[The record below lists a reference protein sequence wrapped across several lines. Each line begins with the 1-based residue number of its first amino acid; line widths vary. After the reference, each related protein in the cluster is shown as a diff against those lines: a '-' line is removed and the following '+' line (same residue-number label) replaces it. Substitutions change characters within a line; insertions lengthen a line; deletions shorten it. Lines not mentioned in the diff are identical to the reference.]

1 MLCRFQNPSTGGI
14 LIDGIDITNFALRD
28 LRESIALVPQKPFLF
43 DVTVE
48 ENIEIGKSKYTRS
61 TVKESAVA
69 SNSLEF
75 IEKFPNGF
83 HERLGEKATRI
94 SGGQLQRLAL
104 ARAFYRNSPLLI
116 LDEATSALDSDNEES
131 IQDAMKQLIEGKTT
145 IMISHR
151 FSSIRLADR
160 ILVMNGG
167 RIIADGK
174 HEKIYE
180 TCEVYRRL
188 YDQQIK

>member
-1 MLCRFQNPSTGGI
+1 MSISIKINP
-14 LIDGIDITNFALRD
+14 
-28 LRESIALVPQKPFLF
+28 
-43 DVTVE
+43 
-48 ENIEIGKSKYTRS
+48 
-61 TVKESAVA
+61 KE
-69 SNSLEF
+69 SLEF
-75 IEKFPNGF
+75 IEKLPNGF

-116 LDEATSALDSDNEES
+116 LDEATSALDSDNEET
-131 IQDAMKQLIEGKTT
+131 IQDAMKLLIEGKTT
-145 IMISHR
+145 FMISHR

-174 HEKIYE
+174 HEKIYD

>member
-1 MLCRFQNPSTGGI
+1 M
-14 LIDGIDITNFALRD
+14 
-28 LRESIALVPQKPFLF
+28 
-43 DVTVE
+43 
-48 ENIEIGKSKYTRS
+48 
-61 TVKESAVA
+61 
-69 SNSLEF
+69 EF
-75 IEKFPNGF
+75 IEKFSNGF

-151 FSSIRLADR
+151 FSSIRMADR

-167 RIIADGK
+167 VIIADGK
-174 HEKIYE
+174 HERIYE
-180 TCEVYRRL
+180 PAKFIEDCMISRSNS
-188 YDQQIK
+188 